1 MTRMT
6 ARRKKT
12 RPERLYTMAEVVEM
26 ETEDSVITVT
36 HYFGRN
42 PKIFPSNV
50 GQLFSSA

>member
-36 HYFGRN
+36 HYFHPTWASLFLL
-42 PKIFPSNV
+42 PKF
-50 GQLFSSA
+50 